1 MKCITDTMLISFCIY
16 NNHTQKTK
24 TKKKTLTILS
34 GTATVSKYGRF
45 QYLWENVVPAFFARF
60 VPYTNLNTSKR
71 FSDASSLPLPDT
83 SRFLGNQNMG
93 LGSTCLES

>member
-1 MKCITDTMLISFCIY
+1 MKQVHHWHIY
-16 NNHTQKTK
+16 LRELSHTQKTK

-71 FSDASSLPLPDT
+71 FSDASSLPVGFWETKTWDWAAPALRV
-83 SRFLGNQNMG
+83 SY
-93 LGSTCLES
+93 